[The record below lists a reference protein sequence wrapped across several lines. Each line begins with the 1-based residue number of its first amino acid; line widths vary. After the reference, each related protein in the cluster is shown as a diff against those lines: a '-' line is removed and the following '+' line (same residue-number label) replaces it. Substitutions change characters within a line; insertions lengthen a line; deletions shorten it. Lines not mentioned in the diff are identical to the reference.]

1 MELENPESYR
11 IAHRCFPRR
20 NRSPQT
26 QLKRNRL
33 ESLSISAKESNLEIR
48 PLSTYTNPRTCTPIN
63 PVRERNLSLSP
74 VSNDATP
81 IKDIKIT
88 AKINSLT
95 DKQKEKYKI
104 KTYSP
109 LLQRFSN
116 YVESNIVNFTLRPF
130 DHSEPVMVQKIK
142 PKTLEMT
149 KLEPLK
155 QDKNG
160 RVNRSPFG
168 KYYVKKRNRTTIH

>member
-1 MELENPESYR
+1 MELENPEAYR

-26 QLKRNRL
+26 QLKRSRL
-33 ESLSISAKESNLEIR
+33 ESLTISAKESNLEIR
-48 PLSTYTNPRTCTPIN
+48 PLSTYANPRTCTPIN

-74 VSNDATP
+74 VSTDATP

-109 LLQRFSN
+109 LLQRFSQ
-116 YVESNIVNFTLRPF
+116 YVESNLVNFTLRPF

-155 QDKNG
+155 HAKKE

-168 KYYVKKRNRTTIH
+168 KYVKRRNRTTIH